1 MDSTLSVEKQELQ
14 ERIEELQSSWG
25 NATSETED
33 MKRQLTKQEEQI
45 SQLDKLFK
53 ENKDLQQKCTL
64 LETVQAGKVFWLY

>member
-53 ENKDLQQKCTL
+53 ENKDLQQKCAL